1 MPEKEIGKVRVF
13 LTDQFL
19 QRVFVFH
26 HGVEPCIAPVA
37 PDAAYHCRFPVPHM
51 VVGSYDE
58 ACIHKFGNHVQISS
72 GMLAESVDNL
82 HNPFRPGSRDINP
95 SLYLVTF
102 VVRRK
107 AYLMQHK

>member
-1 MPEKEIGKVRVF
+1 MVWNPASPQSPQTPLTIG
-13 LTDQFL
+13 
-19 QRVFVFH
+19 
-26 HGVEPCIAPVA
+26 
-37 PDAAYHCRFPVPHM
+37 RFPVPHM

-82 HNPFRPGSRDINP
+82 YQPFRPGSRDINP